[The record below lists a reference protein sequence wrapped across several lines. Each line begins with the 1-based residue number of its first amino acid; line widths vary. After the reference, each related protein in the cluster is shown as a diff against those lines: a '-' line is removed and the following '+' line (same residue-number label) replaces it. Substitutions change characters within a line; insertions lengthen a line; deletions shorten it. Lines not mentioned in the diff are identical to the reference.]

1 MKVSYRGVP
10 NPAASFSANRFAI
23 GMFLPLS
30 ESSF

>member
-10 NPAASFSANRFAI
+10 NPAAPFSTSRFAI